1 MNLESTKIVYSLIC
15 PIKKEIKYI
24 GITNNTETRLK
35 SHLTC
40 KNNKAKYKWIQ
51 TLKEFNKEP
60 ILKIIKKCNTVKEAE
75 DLEQKLIETH
85 KGLLN
90 KKNHKNYTVKSIYI
104 YDIEKYNTFKKIIKN
119 KGTSMSLE
127 INNFINNFIN
137 ENKQQ

>member
-60 ILKIIKKCNTVKEAE
+60 ILKIIKK
-75 DLEQKLIETH
+75 
-85 KGLLN
+85 
-90 KKNHKNYTVKSIYI
+90 
-104 YDIEKYNTFKKIIKN
+104 
-119 KGTSMSLE
+119 
-127 INNFINNFIN
+127 
-137 ENKQQ
+137 